1 MLKGLALAA
10 IAAFK
15 AIESRLSQLP
25 KPFMKAPL
33 ARIVELNVQRGLM
46 NAYRFQ
52 AIKTPVTAEH
62 AQLLLASARQC
73 AKSVMDALPKEAITL
88 KGWLLQ
94 APEVDAEAFL
104 GILYNDLGKFL
115 KDTNDESQST
125 AWQCDRLRTAISLLE
140 HAIKYAPKEDPSAVF
155 AREAL
160 VDAKIKS
167 RVLVQQAFS
176 KAAATNNRT
185 VEAVSAESMGWPVLF
200 NAGQKRELAE
210 LLDFVI
216 RQTEAHGNTGWQ
228 AYLDGVERMS
238 VLRSYGVAKTDQ
250 PQAK

>member
-1 MLKGLALAA
+1 MMAMQGVTSSASVSALNQRKVKQPSSDSLEMPARRHRSGLAGLTACLGRA
-10 IAAFK
+10 FTCFVPKREARTLRIA
-15 AIESRLSQLP
+15 
-25 KPFMKAPL
+25 
-33 ARIVELNVQRGLM
+33 
-46 NAYRFQ
+46 
-52 AIKTPVTAEH
+52 TPV
-62 AQLLLASARQC
+62 LRDPL
-73 AKSVMDALPKEAITL
+73 ITL

-176 KAAATNNRT
+176 KATATNNRVVDT
-185 VEAVSAESMGWPVLF
+185 VSAESKRWPVLF
-200 NAGQKRELAE
+200 NADQKKELAE

-216 RQTEAHGNTGWQ
+216 RQTENHGNTGWQ

-238 VLRSYGVAKTDQ
+238 VLRSYGLAKTDQ